1 MVGGEAVTAPLNSSF
16 PLDGGRVGDGGAR
29 ADLTGNGA
37 GGVDAAS
44 RARSGAAGANTPTKP
59 PVEGEGFDVYAA
71 RAQFP
76 ILSRTVNGKPLVYL
90 DSAASAQKPRA
101 VIDAM
106 TAAMEHSYANVHR
119 GLHTLA
125 NETTEAFEAARETVA
140 RFLNAESPDQI
151 VWTKGGTEAINLVA
165 AGIGQSIRPGDEIVV
180 TQMEHHAN
188 IVPWHMLRER
198 GAVLRWAPVLDDG
211 ALDMAAL
218 AELIGPQTR
227 LVAVTHMS
235 NVLGTVNDVRAV
247 ADLAHAAGALILV
260 DGCQGAVH
268 CSPDVQALGSDFY
281 VFTGHKLFG
290 PTGIGGLYG
299 KRAALEA
306 LPPYQGGGE
315 MIATV
320 TEDAVTYAGLP
331 HRFEAGTPPILEV
344 LGLGAAIEWMNQ
356 FDADAVRAHELALM
370 ERVRARL
377 DGRSWLTEIG
387 TAAGKGAIFTFT
399 VEGAHAHDI
408 AQVMDRYG
416 VAVRA
421 GLHCAEPLSR
431 RFGLTSSARASF
443 ALYNT
448 PEDADAFADAL
459 IKAREFFA

>member
-1 MVGGEAVTAPLNSSF
+1 MIAPSTAKTRSHF
-16 PLDGGRVGDGGAR
+16 PDGGGR
-29 ADLTGNGA
+29 
-37 GGVDAAS
+37 
-44 RARSGAAGANTPTKP
+44 
-59 PVEGEGFDVYAA
+59 FDPYAA

-76 ILSRTVNGKPLVYL
+76 ILSRQVNGRPLVYL

-101 VIDAM
+101 VIDAL
-106 TAAMEHSYANVHR
+106 TAAMEGSYANVHR

-125 NETTEAFEAARETVA
+125 NETTEAFEGARDTVA
-140 RFLNAESPDQI
+140 GFLNAESPDQI
-151 VWTKGGTEAINLVA
+151 IWTKGGTEAINLVA
-165 AGIGQSIRPGDEIVV
+165 AGLGQSIRPGDEIVV

-198 GAVLRWAPVLDDG
+198 GAVLKWAPVADDG
-211 ALDMAAL
+211 SLDMVAL
-218 AELIGPQTR
+218 AGLIGARTR
-227 LVAVTHMS
+227 LVAATHMS

-268 CSPDVQALGSDFY
+268 CSPDMQALDCDFY

-306 LPPYQGGGE
+306 LPPYQTGGE

-320 TEDAVTYAGLP
+320 TEDAVTFAGLP

-344 LGLGAAIEWMNQ
+344 IGLGAAIAWMSQ
-356 FDADAVRAHELALM
+356 FDADAVRAHEQALL

-377 DGRSWLTEIG
+377 DGRNWLTEIG
-387 TAAGKGAIFTFT
+387 TAAGKGAIFTFA

-448 PEDADAFADAL
+448 PEDVDAFADAL